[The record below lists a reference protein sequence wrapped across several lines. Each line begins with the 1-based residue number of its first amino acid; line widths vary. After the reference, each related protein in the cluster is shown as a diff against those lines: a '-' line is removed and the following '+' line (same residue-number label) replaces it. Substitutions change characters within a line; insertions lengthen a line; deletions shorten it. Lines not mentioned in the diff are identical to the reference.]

1 MRAQFT
7 FAPGQEVNFLCECGG
22 IKGTPELCAWGI
34 RVFFECRDCD
44 TSFCME
50 VKG

>member
-1 MRAQFT
+1 MRQEFT
-7 FAPGQEVNFLCECGG
+7 FAPGQVAQFWCECGQ

-34 RVFFECRDCD
+34 RTVFECRDCD

-50 VKG
+50 VKE